1 MAKHGRQN
9 TYCIQYWK
17 VGEPETL
24 RVLRYFREDM
34 TPVCTKKYSEVLFY
48 DTLKDALE
56 DARYLMDHGY
66 GVNFKKCNRARGE
79 SFWLV

>member
-1 MAKHGRQN
+1 
-9 TYCIQYWK
+9 
-17 VGEPETL
+17 
-24 RVLRYFREDM
+24 M

-79 SFWLV
+79 AFWLV